1 MKDVSNMKS
10 DTYDPDINLC
20 ARQVV
25 SQKKKNENLISGFSY
40 LQLSTN
46 REDKKFSPMVT

>member
-25 SQKKKNENLISGFSY
+25 SHKKKKKWKPDIWVL
-40 LQLSTN
+40 LSSA
-46 REDKKFSPMVT
+46 KYK